1 MIPLHK
7 PFISGNEIKYI
18 EEVINTGELAGNGK
32 YTEVCHDFFRK
43 EFGFTH
49 PKLTDSCTAAL
60 DMISILLNI
69 SPGDEVIVPSFTYI
83 TSANPFVLKGAKIV
97 YADSLPDNPN
107 MDPAQ
112 LLQLISKKTKA
123 IVAMHYG
130 GIACEMDEIM
140 QIANAHNIYVIED
153 AAHSLGATY
162 KGRYLGSI
170 GHFGAFS
177 FHATKNITSG
187 HGGLLV
193 INDGRFVERTEII
206 WEKGTNRKMFLEG
219 EVNKYEW
226 FDVGLS
232 FYPSEITAA
241 FLWAQL
247 QNLLKI
253 NEARVNSWNYY
264 YEALKE
270 TVEIELPKVENYAK
284 HNAHLFFLKTEN
296 REKRNHLLQAL
307 KKNGIGATF
316 HYLPLHLSPFALTA
330 HTSKLE
336 NAEMWA
342 EGLVRIPLYFGL
354 SEAEQQ
360 MIVNQ
365 IKQVVQTEK

>member
-7 PFISGNEIKYI
+7 PFISGQEIKYI
-18 EEVINTGELAGNGK
+18 EEVINSGELSGNGK
-32 YTEVCHDFFRK
+32 YTELCHQVFQEKFN
-43 EFGFTH
+43 FTNAM
-49 PKLTDSCTAAL
+49 LTDSCTAAL

-97 YADSLPDNPN
+97 YADSLPNNPN
-107 MDPAQ
+107 IDPAQ
-112 LLQLISKKTKA
+112 LPKLISNKTKA

-162 KGRYLGSI
+162 KDRFLGSI

-187 HGGLLV
+187 HGGLLI
-193 INDGRFVERTEII
+193 INDEKFVERAEII

-247 QNLLKI
+247 QYLFEI
-253 NEARVNSWNYY
+253 NAGRVKSWNYY
-264 YEALKE
+264 YRALKDLP
-270 TVEIELPKVENYAK
+270 EIELPTPEIYAK
-284 HNAHLFFLKTEN
+284 HNAHLFCLKAPS
-296 REKRNHLLQAL
+296 REKRNILLQEL
-307 KKNGIGATF
+307 KKNGIMAAF
-316 HYLPLHLSPFALTA
+316 HYLPLHLSPFAKTA
-330 HTSKLE
+330 ETTKLE

-342 EGLVRIPLYFGL
+342 EGLVRIPLYYGL
-354 SEAEQQ
+354 SEAEQK
-360 MIVNQ
+360 MVVDQ
-365 IKQVVQTEK
+365 IKRTVQNW

>member
-18 EEVINTGELAGNGK
+18 EEVINSGALSGNGK
-32 YTEVCHDFFRK
+32 FTELCHDFFQK
-43 EFGFTH
+43 QFHFTH
-49 PKLTDSCTAAL
+49 AKLTDSCTAAL

-97 YADSLPDNPN
+97 YADSLHENPN
-107 MDPAQ
+107 IDPAQ
-112 LLQLISKKTKA
+112 LPKLISKKTKA

-130 GIACEMDEIM
+130 GIACQMDEIM
-140 QIANAHNIYVIED
+140 EIAHAHKIYVIED

-162 KGRYLGSI
+162 KDRYLGSI
-170 GHFGAFS
+170 AHFGAFS

-193 INDGRFVERTEII
+193 INDETFVERAEII

-226 FDVGLS
+226 YDVGLS
-232 FYPSEITAA
+232 FYPSEITVA

-247 QNLLKI
+247 QHLLKI
-253 NEARVNSWNYY
+253 NEERVNIWNYY
-264 YEALKE
+264 YEALKD
-270 TVEIELPKVENYAK
+270 IPQIKLPKVENHAK
-284 HNAHLFFLKTEN
+284 HNAHLFFFKVEN
-296 REKRNHLLQAL
+296 REKRNLLLQEL
-307 KKNGIGATF
+307 KKNGIGAAF
-316 HYLPLHLSPFALTA
+316 HYLALHLSPFAKNAETA
-330 HTSKLE
+330 KLE

-342 EGLVRIPLYFGL
+342 DGLVRIPLYFGL
-354 SEAEQQ
+354 SEAERE
-360 MIVNQ
+360 MVVSQ
-365 IKQVVQTEK
+365 IKRTVQTW

>member
-18 EEVINTGELAGNGK
+18 EEVINSGELAGNGK
-32 YTEVCHDFFRK
+32 YTQLCHDFFRNQFK
-43 EFGFTH
+43 FTH
-49 PKLTDSCTAAL
+49 VMLTDSCTAAL

-83 TSANPFVLKGAKIV
+83 TSANPFILKGAKIIF
-97 YADSLPDNPN
+97 ADSLAENPN
-107 MDPAQ
+107 INPKQ
-112 LLQLISKKTKA
+112 LPQLISKKTKA
-123 IVAMHYG
+123 IVVMHYG

-140 QIANAHNIYVIED
+140 QIANAYNIYVIED
-153 AAHSLGATY
+153 AAHSLGAKY
-162 KGRYLGSI
+162 KDNFLGSI

-193 INDGRFVERTEII
+193 INDKEFVARAEII

-232 FYPSEITAA
+232 FYPSELSAA

-247 QNLLKI
+247 QNIFEI
-253 NEARVNSWNYY
+253 NKTRVNSWNYY
-264 YEALKE
+264 SEALKNIPQ
-270 TVEIELPKVENYAK
+270 IEFPKVENYVE

-296 REKRNHLLQAL
+296 REMRNFLLQEL

-316 HYLPLHLSPFALTA
+316 HYLALHLSPFAKNIETP
-330 HTSKLE
+330 KLE

-342 EGLVRIPLYFGL
+342 EGLIRIPLYYGL
-354 SEAEQQ
+354 SEAEQE
-360 MIVNQ
+360 MVVSQ
-365 IKQVVQTEK
+365 IKRTVQNW

>member
-7 PFISGNEIKYI
+7 PFISGDEIKYI
-18 EEVINTGELAGNGK
+18 EEVINTGALSGNGK
-32 YTEVCHDFFRK
+32 FTELCHDFFQK
-43 EFGFTH
+43 QFHFTH
-49 PKLTDSCTAAL
+49 AKLTDSCTAAL

-69 SPGDEVIVPSFTYI
+69 SHGDEVIVPSFTYI

-97 YADSLPDNPN
+97 YADSLADNPN
-107 MDPAQ
+107 IDPAQ
-112 LLQLISKKTKA
+112 LPKLISKKTKA

-162 KGRYLGSI
+162 KDKFLGSI

-193 INDGRFVERTEII
+193 INDEKFVERAEII

-247 QNLLKI
+247 QNLLRI
-253 NEARVNSWNYY
+253 NEERVKMWKFYF
-264 YEALKE
+264 EALKNIPQ
-270 TVEIELPKVENYAK
+270 IELPKVETYAN
-284 HNAHLFFLKTEN
+284 HNAHLFFFKVEN
-296 REKRNHLLQAL
+296 REKRNILLQEL
-307 KKNGIGATF
+307 KKNSIGAI
-316 HYLPLHLSPFALTA
+316 
-330 HTSKLE
+330 
-336 NAEMWA
+336 
-342 EGLVRIPLYFGL
+342 R
-354 SEAEQQ
+354 
-360 MIVNQ
+360 
-365 IKQVVQTEK
+365 

>member
-7 PFISGNEIKYI
+7 PFISGNEIKFI
-18 EEVINTGELAGNGK
+18 EEVINSGKLSGNGK
-32 YTEVCHDFFRK
+32 FTELCHQFFEK

-49 PKLTDSCTAAL
+49 AKLTDSCTAAL
-60 DMISILLNI
+60 DMVSILLNI

-97 YADSLPDNPN
+97 YAESLPDNPN
-107 MDPAQ
+107 LDPAK
-112 LLQLISKKTKA
+112 LEELITKNTKV
-123 IVAMHYG
+123 ILAMHYG

-140 QIANAHNIYVIED
+140 QIANAHNIWVVED

-162 KGRYLGSI
+162 KDRYLGSI

-193 INDGRFVERTEII
+193 INHPQFVERAEII

-247 QNLLKI
+247 QNLEEI
-253 NEARVNSWNYY
+253 NADRVNSWNYY
-264 YEALKE
+264 YESLKD
-270 TVEIELPKVENYAK
+270 VPQIMLPKIENHAK
-284 HNAHLFFLKTEN
+284 HNAHLFYLKAPN
-296 REKRNHLLQAL
+296 KEKRNTLLGEL
-307 KKNGIGATF
+307 KKNGVMATF
-316 HYLPLHLSPFALTA
+316 HYLPLHLSPFARTEE
-330 HTSKLE
+330 TLE
-336 NAEMWA
+336 LPEAEKWA
-342 EGLVRIPLYFGL
+342 DGLVRIPLYFRL
-354 SEAEQQ
+354 TRRDQNTV
-360 MIVNQ
+360 IDH
-365 IKQVVQTEK
+365 IKAIVQTW

>member
-43 EFGFTH
+43 EFGFTR

-193 INDGRFVERTEII
+193 INDEKFVERAEII
-206 WEKGTNRKMFLEG
+206 WEKGTNRKMFLDG

-247 QNLLKI
+247 QQLLMI
-253 NEARVNSWNYY
+253 NEERVKMWNYY
-264 YEALKE
+264 FEALKNLPQ
-270 TVEIELPKVENYAK
+270 VELPKVENYAE
-284 HNAHLFFLKTEN
+284 HNAHLFFFKTEN
-296 REKRNHLLQAL
+296 RQKRNVILHEL
-307 KKNGIGATF
+307 KKNGIGAAF
-316 HYLPLHLSPFALTA
+316 HYLALHLSPFAKNAET
-330 HTSKLE
+330 TKLE
-336 NAEMWA
+336 NSENWA
-342 EGLVRIPLYFGL
+342 DGLIRIPLYYGL
-354 SEAEQQ
+354 CENEQK
-360 MIVNQ
+360 MIVGQ
-365 IKQVVQTEK
+365 IKETVKTW

>member
-7 PFISGNEIKYI
+7 PFISGNEIKFI
-18 EEVINTGELAGNGK
+18 EEVINSGKLSGNGK
-32 YTEVCHDFFRK
+32 FTELCHQFFEK

-49 PKLTDSCTAAL
+49 AKLTDSCTAAL
-60 DMISILLNI
+60 DMVSILLNI
-69 SPGDEVIVPSFTYI
+69 SPGDEVIVPSFTYV

-97 YADSLPDNPN
+97 YAESLPDNPN
-107 MDPAQ
+107 LDPAK
-112 LLQLISKKTKA
+112 LEELITKNTKV
-123 IVAMHYG
+123 ILAMHYG

-140 QIANAHNIYVIED
+140 QIANTHNIWVVED

-162 KGRYLGSI
+162 KDRYLGSI

-193 INDGRFVERTEII
+193 INDEQFVERADII

-226 FDVGLS
+226 YDVGLS

-247 QNLLKI
+247 QSLFKI
-253 NEARVNSWNYY
+253 NANRLSSWNFY
-264 YEALKE
+264 YESLKE
-270 TVEIELPKVENYAK
+270 VSHIMLPHVETHAK
-284 HNAHLFFLKTEN
+284 HNAHLFYFKAVNRDRRNILLRELKD
-296 REKRNHLLQAL
+296 K
-307 KKNGIGATF
+307 GIMATF
-316 HYLPLHLSPFALTA
+316 HYLPLHLSPYAKNEETVE
-330 HTSKLE
+330 LE
-336 NAEMWA
+336 AAEKWA
-342 EGLVRIPLYFGL
+342 DGLVRIPLYYGITR
-354 SEAEQQ
+354 EEQKT
-360 MIVNQ
+360 VVDR
-365 IKQVVQTEK
+365 IKEIVQTW